1 MQRNID
7 IGLGALSRELLTM
20 AGYVEQA
27 IEAATQG
34 WQKRSAAKIQEVYAV
49 EQKVNQSHLLV
60 DDQSF
65 KILAL
70 QQPMAADLRKIVAII
85 KINSDLERMADLT
98 VNIANNT
105 EYFLQSDPLFDLKDL
120 SVMANEA
127 RMMVKEVLDAFIRTD
142 QVKAREVL
150 LRDDTVDALK
160 RGIVDSTI
168 ATMKANP
175 KTITQG
181 LNLILMAKNLERIG
195 DHATNIAED
204 VIFMASGEDVRHG
217 SQNPSRG
224 GK

>member
-7 IGLGALSRELLTM
+7 IGLGQLSRQLLTM

-34 WQKRSAAKIQEVYAV
+34 WQKRSMAKIKEVYSV
-49 EQKVNQSHLLV
+49 EQKVNQSHLQI
-60 DDQSF
+60 DDYSL
-65 KILAL
+65 KLLAL
-70 QQPMAADLRKIVAII
+70 QQPMAADLRTIVAII

-105 EYFLQSDPLFDLKDL
+105 EYFLQGDPLFDLKEL
-120 SVMANEA
+120 SVMADET
-127 RMMVKEVLDAFIRTD
+127 RLMVREVLDAFIRTD

-160 RGIVDSTI
+160 RGIVDSTVER
-168 ATMKANP
+168 MKTTPN
-175 KTITQG
+175 TITQG

-217 SQNPSRG
+217 NDDKRG
-224 GK
+224 K

>member
-7 IGLGALSRELLTM
+7 IGLGQLSRELLTM
-20 AGYVEQA
+20 AGYVEHA

-34 WQKRSAAKIQEVYAV
+34 WQKRSIAKIKEVYAV
-49 EQKVNQSHLLV
+49 EQKVNQAHLLV

-65 KILAL
+65 KLLAL

-105 EYFLQSDPLFDLKDL
+105 EYFLQGEPLFDLKDL
-120 SVMANEA
+120 SVMANET
-127 RMMVKEVLDAFIRTD
+127 RLMVSEVLDAFIRTD

-150 LRDDTVDALK
+150 LRDDTVDGLK

-168 ATMKANP
+168 EVMKNDKAA
-175 KTITQG
+175 ITQG

-217 SQNPSRG
+217 STKG